1 MPAAHDLLTP
11 AVVGDGVDFAA
22 LTVYSAVGFGVF
34 AFGFGFGFGLGLGL
48 GLGLVPG
55 AGGDGV
61 PDSARVLRPAG
72 SPLTSLHQAHH
83 PLSEGARLN
92 TRIPTDLN
100 A

>member
-34 AFGFGFGFGLGLGL
+34 AFGFGL

-72 SPLTSLHQAHH
+72 SPLTSLHQTRH

>member
-1 MPAAHDLLTP
+1 MP

-34 AFGFGFGFGLGLGL
+34 AFGFGLGL

-72 SPLTSLHQAHH
+72 SPLTSLHQTRH

>member
-22 LTVYSAVGFGVF
+22 LTVYSAVGVGVF
-34 AFGFGFGFGLGLGL
+34 AFGFGLGLGL

-72 SPLTSLHQAHH
+72 SPLTSLHQTRH
-83 PLSEGARLN
+83 PLTGLARLN
-92 TRIPTDLN
+92 T
-100 A
+100 

>member
-11 AVVGDGVDFAA
+11 VVVGDGVDFAA

-34 AFGFGFGFGLGLGL
+34 AFGFGLGL

-55 AGGDGV
+55 AAGDCV

-72 SPLTSLHQAHH
+72 SPLTSLHQTRH
-83 PLSEGARLN
+83 PLTGLARLN
-92 TRIPTDLN
+92 T
-100 A
+100 

>member
-1 MPAAHDLLTP
+1 MP

-34 AFGFGFGFGLGLGL
+34 ALAFGVGVDVGVGVGLV
-48 GLGLVPG
+48 LVPG
-55 AGGDGV
+55 GGGDGV

-83 PLSEGARLN
+83 PLPGWARLN
-92 TRIPTDLN
+92 S
-100 A
+100 